1 MAQVILWLFIALVM
15 YLWGAALF
23 GQKIGQFLKRRREA
37 IEAQTSEV
45 TGTELDPTAGR
56 GSDVFGRRP

>member
-1 MAQVILWLFIALVM
+1 MAAFILWSLIALVM

-23 GQKIGQFLKRRREA
+23 GQRLGRLLKRRREA

-45 TGTELDPTAGR
+45 SGVDPDPTAGR
-56 GSDVFGRRP
+56 GSDVLGGR